1 MRGRDP
7 AWRLGCQV
15 ADRPFGPDA
24 LSCPGARLYVSP
36 SWHPAAALR
45 NVRRDRRNHYVAVHI
60 RLTRVGATKRPAYR
74 VIAIDSRR
82 SRDGRALEILGFYD
96 PLTDPIT
103 VKLDDE
109 RIANWMARGALPSAA
124 VQRLMK
130 VAVAGPV
137 LKRKPAPAPAEG
149 ATVKPRRASRAKQPA
164 AEAAAEPAAEAAA
177 EPPVETTEAAA
188 ETAAETADETAAQI
202 APSEEAEATEQ
213 TAIEPTAEAV
223 AETGQ
228 PAGDPAAETE
238 AEAPAEAAEAAAEP
252 AQPEAEPAEEPE
264 KAES

>member
-1 MRGRDP
+1 
-7 AWRLGCQV
+7 
-15 ADRPFGPDA
+15 
-24 LSCPGARLYVSP
+24 
-36 SWHPAAALR
+36 
-45 NVRRDRRNHYVAVHI
+45 VAVHI

-149 ATVKPRRASRAKQPA
+149 ATAKPRRASRAKQPA
-164 AEAAAEPAAEAAA
+164 TEAAA
-177 EPPVETTEAAA
+177 EPPAETTEAVA
-188 ETAAETADETAAQI
+188 ETAAETAEETAAEI
-202 APSEEAEATEQ
+202 APPEATEA
-213 TAIEPTAEAV
+213 TAENAPEPTAGSTAEAA
-223 AETGQ
+223 AETEQ

-238 AEAPAEAAEAAAEP
+238 AEAPAETVEAEADTAQPDAET
-252 AQPEAEPAEEPE
+252 AQPEAEPGEETE
-264 KAES
+264 QVEA

>member
-1 MRGRDP
+1 MAGRDP
-7 AWRLGCQV
+7 DRRLDCQV
-15 ADRPFGPDA
+15 ADRSFELDA
-24 LSCPGARLYVSP
+24 LSCPGARLFVSP

-45 NVRRDRRNHYVAVHI
+45 NVLKDRRNHYVAVHI
-60 RLTRVGATKRPAYR
+60 RLTRVGATRRPAYR

-137 LKRKPAPAPAEG
+137 PKRKPAPAAAEG
-149 ATVKPRRASRAKQPA
+149 AAAKPRRASRAKQPA
-164 AEAAAEPAAEAAA
+164 AEAAAEPQAD
-177 EPPVETTEAAA
+177 TTEAAA
-188 ETAAETADETAAQI
+188 ETAAEPGEETAAEI
-202 APSEEAEATEQ
+202 APPEVAEA
-213 TAIEPTAEAV
+213 AAEAV
-223 AETGQ
+223 AETEQ
-228 PAGDPAAETE
+228 PVDDPATETE
-238 AEAPAEAAEAAAEP
+238 AEATAEPVETSEAPTEP
-252 AQPEAEPAEEPE
+252 AQSEAEPATETEHG
-264 KAES
+264 ES